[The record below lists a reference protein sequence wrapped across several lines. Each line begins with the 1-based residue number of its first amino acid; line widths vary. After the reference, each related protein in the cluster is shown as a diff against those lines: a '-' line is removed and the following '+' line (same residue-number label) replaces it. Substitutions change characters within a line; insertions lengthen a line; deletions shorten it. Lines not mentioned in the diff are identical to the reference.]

1 MRARDLLPRPWGTV
15 WGLRDSENR
24 PWRRPLNDEEMVKKG
39 PSLVDYKTADET
51 GEGRWEWP

>member
-1 MRARDLLPRPWGTV
+1 MGRLPRPYGTV
-15 WGLRDSENR
+15 WGLRDAENR

-39 PSLVDYKTADET
+39 LSLVDYKTAEET